1 MKRRDCFMDI
11 RSMTL
16 KEIAEYIERYKGT
29 ADLNIR
35 RAAADVRDK
44 EYGKRVFVRGLIE
57 FTNYCKNNCLYC
69 GIRRDNNN
77 VHRYRLSEGD
87 IIGCVK
93 EGVSIGFST
102 FVLQGGEDK
111 YFSDKRLCNLVY
123 SIKNISPDCA
133 VTLSVGERSY
143 ESYKALKS
151 AGADRYLL
159 RHETADK
166 NHYEKLHPHD
176 MSFENRIKCL
186 YELKEL
192 GYQVGA
198 GFMVGSPYQTS
209 ECLAKDLIFLKELEP
224 HMVGIGPFIAQHDS
238 PFSKMNNGTVELTL
252 TMLSLVRLMLPK
264 TLLPATT
271 ALGTIDQKGRE
282 KAFDCGANVV
292 MPNLSP
298 SEHRR
303 DYSLYD
309 NKLCTGAESAERLT
323 ELKELINN
331 AGYEMDMSRGDSLT
345 AIYNR
350 S

>member
-1 MKRRDCFMDI
+1 MNI

-16 KEIAEYIERYKGT
+16 KELAEYIERYKGT

-35 RAAADVRDK
+35 RAASDVRDK
-44 EYGKRVFVRGLIE
+44 EYGRRVFVRGLIE

-69 GIRRDNNN
+69 GIRRDNKN
-77 VHRYRLSEGD
+77 VHRYRLSEED

-93 EGVSIGFST
+93 EGLSLGFST
-102 FVLQGGEDK
+102 FVLQGGEDQ
-111 YFSDKRLCNLVY
+111 YFNDNRLCNLVY

-143 ESYKALKS
+143 ESYKSLKS

-209 ECLAKDLIFLKELEP
+209 ECLAKDLLFLKELEP

-238 PFSKMNNGTVELTL
+238 PFSEMVNGTVELTL
-252 TMLSLVRLMLPK
+252 TMLSLVRLMLPQ

>member
-1 MKRRDCFMDI
+1 MDI

-16 KEIAEYIERYKGT
+16 KEIAEYIERYRST
-29 ADLNIR
+29 ADVNIR
-35 RAAADVRDK
+35 RTAADIRDK

-69 GIRRDNNN
+69 GIRRDNKK
-77 VHRYRLSEGD
+77 VHRYRLSEED

-93 EGVSIGFST
+93 EGVSLGFST
-102 FVLQGGEDK
+102 FVLQGGEDL
-111 YFSDKRLCNLVY
+111 YFNDKRLCNLVY

-166 NHYEKLHPHD
+166 AHYEKLHPHD
-176 MSFENRIKCL
+176 MSFDNRIKCL
-186 YELKEL
+186 YELKEF

-209 ECLAKDLIFLKELEP
+209 ECLAKDLLFLKELEP

-238 PFSKMNNGTVELTL
+238 PFSKMSNGTVELTL

-331 AGYEMDMSRGDSLT
+331 AGYEMDMGRGDSLT
-345 AIYNR
+345 AIYNCT
-350 S
+350 

>member
-1 MKRRDCFMDI
+1 MDI

-16 KEIAEYIERYKGT
+16 KEIAEYIEQYKRT

-93 EGVSIGFST
+93 EGVSLGFST

-111 YFSDKRLCNLVY
+111 YFSDKRLCSLVY

>member
-1 MKRRDCFMDI
+1 MDI

-29 ADLNIR
+29 ADLNIHR
-35 RAAADVRDK
+35 TAADIRDK
-44 EYGKRVFVRGLIE
+44 EYGRRVFVRGLIE

-93 EGVSIGFST
+93 EGVSLGFST

-111 YFSDKRLCNLVY
+111 YFSDKRLCSLVY

-209 ECLAKDLIFLKELEP
+209 ECLAKDLLFLKELEP